1 MRTSYNIYCLK
12 TFIGF
17 CIINNYGDT
26 IQASLLLFDTKHI
39 AKPGHSP
46 DINKLVA
53 NSFPNNIIAKPGHS
67 PDINK
72 SYPLETN
79 DIDIIRDLMII
90 AIPEIKTDSSNY
102 TANAYGETYK
112 I

>member
-26 IQASLLLFDTKHI
+26 IQASLLLFDTKH
-39 AKPGHSP
+39 
-46 DINKLVA
+46 
-53 NSFPNNIIAKPGHS
+53 IAKPGHS